1 MVKYPKPLV
10 FARINSMR
18 TITLS
23 ETTYSLLARRAKE
36 KSKTPDSIADELLY
50 KNLSPEHP
58 HIEVISKTTGR
69 QAMLK
74 GTRVPV
80 SILVGYT
87 QVGETPQTIVEN
99 ILPSLTLAQ
108 VYDALSYYDEH
119 REEIDQE
126 ILENT
131 EEHGR
136 AYLREQLGEYD
147 YLKLTGQKP

>member
-1 MVKYPKPLV
+1 
-10 FARINSMR
+10 MR
-18 TITLS
+18 TVTLS
-23 ETTYSLLARRAKE
+23 ESTYSLLARRAKE
-36 KSKTPDSIADELLY
+36 KAKTPDSIAEELLY

-58 HIEVISKTTGR
+58 HIEVVSKTAGR
-69 QAMLK
+69 QAMIK

-87 QVGETPQTIVEN
+87 QIGETPEMIVEN

-108 VYDALSYYDEH
+108 VYDALSYYHDH
-119 REEIDQE
+119 QEEVDQE
-126 ILENT
+126 ILEHA

-147 YLKLTGQKP
+147 YLKLTGQT